1 MSVRVSHSRG
11 HTGEWEVDVRILLPT
26 GTCYRKRLR
35 RFKGS
40 RTNAR
45 RWGEA
50 HERDVL
56 RNGPPKREKE
66 VPTLAAFKDRFL
78 NDYARANRQKPS
90 GISNKEIVLR
100 VHLIPRL
107 GAKRLNEISNADI
120 QQVKAQ
126 MTASS
131 PKTVNN
137 VLTCLS
143 KLLKVAVEWGV
154 IERMACTI
162 KLLKPGE
169 GRMSFWEFAEYERL
183 IAAAARLD
191 SGVLV
196 AVLLGGDAGL
206 RAGEMRA
213 LEWTDIDF
221 KARKLFVARSE
232 WRGQIGTTKGD
243 RMRMVPMTT
252 RLTEALR
259 KHRHLKSDRVLCQAD
274 GTPIVANTLSY
285 WIERAARTA
294 GLATTRKPKGAG
306 PHVLRHTFCSHLAMR
321 GASPKAIQELAGHRD
336 LATTQRYMHLSPSAL
351 DAAIALLEPGG
362 FGDARGTQQG

>member
-1 MSVRVSHSRG
+1 M
-11 HTGEWEVDVRILLPT
+11 DVRILLPT
-26 GTCYRKRLR
+26 GKCYRKRLR

-66 VPTLAAFKDRFL
+66 VPTLAGFKDRFL

-90 GISNKEIVLR
+90 GISNKEITLR
-100 VHLIPRL
+100 VHLIPQL
-107 GAKRLNEISNADI
+107 GARRLNEISNADI
-120 QQVKAQ
+120 QHVKAH
-126 MTASS
+126 MSASS

-137 VLTCLS
+137 ALTCLS

-154 IERMACTI
+154 IERMPCTI

-169 GRMSFWEFAEYERL
+169 GRMTFWEFTEYERL
-183 IAAAARLD
+183 VAAASRLD

-213 LEWTDIDF
+213 LRVDGHRLQG
-221 KARKLFVARSE
+221 AQAVRGAVGVAGSGRDHQRRS
-232 WRGQIGTTKGD
+232 
-243 RMRMVPMTT
+243 
-252 RLTEALR
+252 
-259 KHRHLKSDRVLCQAD
+259 HAD
-274 GTPIVANTLSY
+274 GAHDHP
-285 WIERAARTA
+285 
-294 GLATTRKPKGAG
+294 TR
-306 PHVLRHTFCSHLAMR
+306 R
-321 GASPKAIQELAGHRD
+321 GAAQA
-336 LATTQRYMHLSPSAL
+336 SAL
-351 DAAIALLEPGG
+351 EERSRPLS
-362 FGDARGTQQG
+362 